1 MALELTDA
9 NFEQEIASYE
19 GVAVVDFWALWCGPC
34 KMISPIIDEMAEK
47 YAGKVKVGKVDVDN
61 NSQVSL
67 KYAIRSIPTV
77 LFFKNGE
84 VVDKHVGTAPKS
96 QFFDKVD
103 ALLF

>member
-9 NFEQEIASYE
+9 NFDQEIASYE
-19 GVAVVDFWALWCGPC
+19 GIAVVDFWALWCGPC
-34 KMISPIIDEMAEK
+34 KMISPIIDEMSEK
-47 YAGKVKVGKVDVDN
+47 YAGRVKVGKVDVDN

-84 VVDKHVGTAPKS
+84 VVDKHVGTASKS

-103 ALLF
+103 ALLS

>member
-9 NFEQEIASYE
+9 NFEQEIASFE

-34 KMISPIIDEMAEK
+34 KAISPIIEEMAEK

-67 KYAIRSIPTV
+67 KYSIRSIPTV

-84 VVDKHVGTAPKS
+84 VVDKHVGSAPKS
-96 QFFDKVD
+96 QYFDKVD
-103 ALLF
+103 ALLS

>member
-9 NFEQEIASYE
+9 NFEQEIALYE

-103 ALLF
+103 ALLS

>member
-9 NFEQEIASYE
+9 NFEQEIASFE

-34 KMISPIIDEMAEK
+34 KAISPIIEEMAEK

-67 KYAIRSIPTV
+67 KYSIRSIPTV

-84 VVDKHVGTAPKS
+84 VVDKHVGSAPKS
-96 QFFDKVD
+96 TYFDKVD
-103 ALLF
+103 ALLS

>member
-9 NFEQEIASYE
+9 NFEQEIASFE

-34 KMISPIIDEMAEK
+34 KMISPIIEEMAEK
-47 YAGKVKVGKVDVDN
+47 YAGKIKVGKVDVDT

-77 LFFKNGE
+77 LFFKNGV

-103 ALLF
+103 ALLS

>member
-9 NFEQEIASYE
+9 NFEQEIASFE

-96 QFFDKVD
+96 QFFAKVD
-103 ALLF
+103 ALLS